1 MSLMLWSLV
10 LAASVMLACVG
21 TILINGLRFKRRVLR
36 EERTLLALCMA
47 RVSTT
52 ESVTLPA
59 PVARYKTLALAN
71 HSPVKTLR
79 LQHHGTFS
87 MSASAKPAKIKGHQL
102 FTADPPGFVWTG
114 RIHLW
119 PGVWVDARDMYANGV
134 GNMRVLLSDTLPIAN
149 AKGAE
154 IDQGSALRLLAEM
167 AWYPS
172 AFFDARWVTWTAID
186 ATHARATLQTGRVSV
201 TAVFEFGA
209 DGLLCSVLAERFMD
223 KTGLKPWGGTY
234 RDWRTVS
241 GMRVPYDVDVWWLLD
256 NQRFTYAHW
265 IVDALRFD
273 AS

>member
-1 MSLMLWSLV
+1 
-10 LAASVMLACVG
+10 
-21 TILINGLRFKRRVLR
+21 
-36 EERTLLALCMA
+36 
-47 RVSTT
+47 
-52 ESVTLPA
+52 
-59 PVARYKTLALAN
+59 
-71 HSPVKTLR
+71 
-79 LQHHGTFS
+79 
-87 MSASAKPAKIKGHQL
+87 
-102 FTADPPGFVWTG
+102 
-114 RIHLW
+114 
-119 PGVWVDARDMYANGV
+119 
-134 GNMRVLLSDTLPIAN
+134 
-149 AKGAE
+149 
-154 IDQGSALRLLAEM
+154 M